1 MMDHK
6 EFLDEVIN
14 DMESDVTES
23 DSMDTQSSLKCQRVK
38 YIW

>member
-23 DSMDTQSSLKCQRVK
+23 DSMDNSIQLKMAHINK
-38 YIW
+38 FF